1 MPRFKLTIEYAGTR
15 YSGWQ
20 IQKNARTIQGE
31 IDAAVRTV
39 TSRRDFELYG
49 SGRTD
54 AGVHALGQV
63 AHLDV
68 STTLPA
74 ETLRRRLND
83 ELPADINIL
92 AALQVPHRFHARRDA
107 VARRYLY
114 QISRRRTAFAKAY
127 VWWVRD
133 PLDLAAMREGA
144 AAFLGMRDFRSF
156 AAVDERDEPGE
167 PARSTLVLVDRLD
180 LVEAGDLLLAGV
192 EGSHFLWK
200 MVRRMVGVLVEIGRG
215 GLVPGDAARFLAE
228 SSDAPARL
236 TAPPS
241 GLFLDRVF
249 YRNDARDVPLR
260 AATPLHEGMSGRSG
274 R

>member
-1 MPRFKLTIEYAGTR
+1 MPRFKLTIEYSGTR

-39 TSRRDFELYG
+39 TARRDFELYG

-74 ETLRRRLND
+74 EALRRRIND

-92 AALQVPHRFHARRDA
+92 SAAQVPHRFHARRDA

-114 QISRRRTAFAKAY
+114 QIARRRTAFAKAY
-127 VWWVRD
+127 VWWVREE
-133 PLDLAAMREGA
+133 LDLAAMRSGA
-144 AAFLGMRDFRSF
+144 DAFLGMRDFRSF
-156 AAVDERDEPGE
+156 AALDERDEAGA

-180 LVEAGDLLLAGV
+180 LVEHGDLVLVVV

-215 GLVPGDAARFLAE
+215 GLQPADAARFLAE

-260 AATPLHEGMSGRSG
+260 AATPLS
-274 R
+274 